1 MKNTRRKFNSG
12 FKAKVVVEALN
23 ERRTI
28 SELAE
33 QYQLHAN
40 QIKKWKKEFLESYVQ
55 REKQQKRFAFYDK

>member
-1 MKNTRRKFNSG
+1 MKNTRRKFNAG
-12 FKAKVVVEALN
+12 FKAKVVVGALK

-33 QYQLHAN
+33 HDQLHAN